1 MFSTRNN
8 RKRWLAAYLGA
19 CSLLFATI
27 APVITMA
34 GGLGQW
40 KYEATIYMWAAGMDA
55 NTETGGDIDISFND
69 ILDDLDVAFMGSLGA
84 RNGKW
89 SVVADTIYL
98 DISQNEGGSETIP
111 IFGPVTTK
119 TTVDTDID
127 MKASIITFGGG
138 YNLSD
143 DEKWT
148 LDLIVGGRYT
158 WVDVDSELDL
168 KRTGDLLQTSRQAKV
183 SDSENLWDGIVGIRG
198 QFNLNDN
205 WYVPYYADIGAGQ
218 SDRTWQVL
226 AGIGYKF
233 RWGDVLLAYRH
244 LEYDFD
250 SGFLLKD
257 LSVSGP
263 ALGARFHF

>member
-1 MFSTRNN
+1 MYRIRES
-8 RKRWLAAYLGA
+8 RKPFPWIAAGA
-19 CSLLFATI
+19 LLLTTARLV
-27 APVITMA
+27 AA
-34 GGLGQW
+34 AEGGADQW

-69 ILDDLDVAFMGSLGA
+69 ILDDLDVAFMGSIGA
-84 RNGKW
+84 RYGRW
-89 SVVADTIYL
+89 SIVADTIYL

-111 IFGPVTTK
+111 ILGPVSTK
-119 TTVDTDID
+119 RTVDTDID
-127 MKASIITFGGG
+127 MKASITTFGGG
-138 YNLSD
+138 YNLND
-143 DEKWT
+143 NEKWT

-183 SDSENLWDGIVGIRG
+183 SDSESLWDGIMGIRG
-198 QFNLNDN
+198 KFNLNDH

-218 SDRTWQVL
+218 SDRTWQAL
-226 AGIGYKF
+226 AGVGYKF

-257 LSVSGP
+257 LSISGP
-263 ALGARFHF
+263 ALGASFHF